1 MYQSHI
7 CQPRPLFYFSA
18 TGALMRVAVGQGPAW
33 TASAPVK
40 VLDPKYLSGGEA
52 FGRSYDIAVDGSR
65 FLMIKT
71 ADSPAQSGGPPAIVV
86 VQHWFD
92 ELQRLVPAKR

>member
-1 MYQSHI
+1 
-7 CQPRPLFYFSA
+7 
-18 TGALMRVAVGQGPAW
+18 MRVAVGQGPPAW

-71 ADSPAQSGGPPAIVV
+71 ADSPVQSVGPPAIVV
-86 VQHWFD
+86 VQHWFSTSSSD
-92 ELQRLVPAKR
+92 WFPRSVDLCDDL

>member
-1 MYQSHI
+1 
-7 CQPRPLFYFSA
+7 
-18 TGALMRVAVGQGPAW
+18 
-33 TASAPVK
+33 VK
-40 VLDPKYLSGGEA
+40 VFDLKYLCGGEA

-71 ADSPAQSGGPPAIVV
+71 VDSPAQSGGPPVNVV

-92 ELQRLVPAKR
+92 ELQWLVPAKR

>member
-1 MYQSHI
+1 MWVRLLERRSLRRNR
-7 CQPRPLFYFSA
+7 C
-18 TGALMRVAVGQGPAW
+18 
-33 TASAPVK
+33 
-40 VLDPKYLSGGEA
+40 LSGAEA

-92 ELQRLVPAKR
+92 ELRRLVPAPR